1 MMHGRIWV
9 ESAPGEGST
18 FSFTASFGVG
28 PDAMV
33 SRERRLPA
41 GLRVL
46 VVDDNP
52 VNRRILVG
60 QLTRWD
66 VTPLLAS
73 GGQEALDA
81 IAGRRAET

>member
-1 MMHGRIWV
+1 MMDGRIWV

-18 FSFTASFGVG
+18 FHFTATLRHRSATATL
-28 PDAMV
+28 P
-33 SRERRLPA
+33 RERRLPA

-66 VTPLLAS
+66 LTPIVVPGAKK
-73 GGQEALDA
+73 
-81 IAGRRAET
+81 R